1 MKNFTRTTIDCFSV
15 LGAFVLF
22 CNTLTVNAQ
31 QLSATVTQTINTICN
46 GADCD
51 YSGPSILINEINT
64 TPQNFNGSL
73 FGNGYNTNPGSQ
85 AGEWIELY
93 NPNQC
98 QPVDISCFM
107 LGNNAYDTYSIF
119 GSGNFGGGYV
129 IPSGTIVPAAGF
141 CVIRGV
147 NAPAVPPARLVQNG
161 GNTIELIVT
170 QSN

>member
-1 MKNFTRTTIDCFSV
+1 
-15 LGAFVLF
+15 
-22 CNTLTVNAQ
+22 
-31 QLSATVTQTINTICN
+31 
-46 GADCD
+46 
-51 YSGPSILINEINT
+51 
-64 TPQNFNGSL
+64 
-73 FGNGYNTNPGSQ
+73 
-85 AGEWIELY
+85 
-93 NPNQC
+93 
-98 QPVDISCFM
+98 SCFM

-170 QSN
+170 QSNVCIEGNGTRLWFPDAGSWFAFYDANGVPQDAVSWGDAPTTNLNLSPCIP